1 MEKYVL
7 ITAPASEPISL
18 NEAKLHLRV
27 SNTLEDSVITN
38 LIIVARQWVE
48 NYTWRPLITQTID
61 VVFDTLESKELIINK
76 SPIQSVTSIKYIDQ
90 DGTEQTLDTNKYV
103 VDLLGQPGRI
113 KLDAIP
119 NTKDTL
125 NAYKIRIVCG
135 YANAAS
141 VPQLYKSAMLLLIG
155 HLYENK
161 QQVQSQT
168 LSEIPFGIK
177 VLLDSD
183 SNRYIRS

>member
-7 ITAPASEPISL
+7 ITSPTSEPITL

-27 SNTLEDSVITN
+27 NNTLEDSLITN
-38 LIIVARQWVE
+38 LIVVARQWVE
-48 NYTWRPLITQTID
+48 NYTWRPLMTQTFD
-61 VVFDTLESKELIINK
+61 VVYDTLDSKELIINK
-76 SPIQSVTSIKYIDQ
+76 SPIQSVTSFKYIDQ
-90 DGTEQTLDTNKYV
+90 NGVEQILDTSKYV

-113 KLDAIP
+113 KLDSIP

-135 YANAAS
+135 YANAAA
-141 VPQLYKSAMLLLIG
+141 VPQLHKSAMLLLIG

-161 QQVQSQT
+161 QQVQSQA
-168 LSEIPFGIK
+168 LSEIPFGVK

-183 SNRYIRS
+183 HNRYIRS